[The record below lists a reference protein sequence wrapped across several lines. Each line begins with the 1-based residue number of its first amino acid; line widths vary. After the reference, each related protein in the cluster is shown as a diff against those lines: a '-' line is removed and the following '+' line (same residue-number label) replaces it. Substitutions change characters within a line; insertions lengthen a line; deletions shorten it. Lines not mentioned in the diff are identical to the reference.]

1 MRLSEAGKDNA
12 ETRRTLRYAEEEKH
26 GGEDKL
32 GFLTMEER
40 KTARTADHPGAGQAC
55 GAGSGYCVRATTFAV
70 SSAVKSATMPSAVS
84 FTAFSV
90 VFFSISNFATG
101 A

>member
-1 MRLSEAGKDNA
+1 VAKKTRLTDD
-12 ETRRTLRYAEEEKH
+12 RRRQ
-26 GGEDKL
+26 
-32 GFLTMEER
+32 
-40 KTARTADHPGAGQAC
+40 TARTPENRGAGQAV
-55 GAGSGYCVRATTFAV
+55 AREPGYCVRATTFAV
-70 SSAVKSATMPSAVS
+70 SSALRSATMPSAVS